1 MDNDNMKERLI
12 ALEINHENLHA
23 LLIEIKDAQSE
34 MAERIRIHMEKE
46 ESVRWKIAAGLISM
60 LFITCV
66 GLISVIF
73 YEVLI

>member
-1 MDNDNMKERLI
+1 MKERLI